1 MLLALASLFAGCAQ
15 TTGDF
20 GRPRSFIFEAWFAER
35 DPTRTNAEAELDSR
49 LWRFRRSPAVL
60 PTHSPSARFN
70 ALRDE
75 IEADRQLIP
84 PLALAFSA
92 AIEKQ
97 ANRTAA
103 MMGLD
108 HAEADAREDGV
119 ARIQRHRAIGAEI
132 CPLLMV
138 RIATYRASLE
148 SQVVR
153 GPEVEASAAER
164 SLMALANETAAVC
177 PSVPHEAGAV
187 PPTSPMPI
195 RK

>member
-1 MLLALASLFAGCAQ
+1 MLLALASLSAGCAQ
-15 TTGDF
+15 TAGDF
-20 GRPRSFIFEAWFAER
+20 GRPRSFILEARFAEG

-49 LWRFRRSPAVL
+49 LWRFRRSPAIL
-60 PTHSPSARFN
+60 PTHSPAARFN

-84 PLALAFSA
+84 PLAFAFSA
-92 AIEKQ
+92 ASEKQ
-97 ANRTAA
+97 AIRAAA
-103 MMGLD
+103 MSGLD
-108 HAEADAREDGV
+108 HPDADAREDGA

-153 GPEVEASAAER
+153 GPEVEAAAAER
-164 SLMALANETAAVC
+164 SLIGLENETAAVC
-177 PSVPHEAGAV
+177 PSAPHEAADI